1 MGQCFSR
8 LHSKHDISNEEE
20 ALGSALP
27 NGEHLSDSRKAKPES
42 TNAHDQEQLD
52 ADDKISTTLQADQQ
66 SDDIGKIKCELFK
79 ELKCNEVGEEGKP
92 IILPDEVKRLWA
104 RTHYRKIY
112 TSQVWYDLAW
122 DRNDFMEQFVQ
133 IMSVLIRIDFGRWD
147 QFHTIFISGVD
158 RRDKHLPFD
167 LEELQEE
174 DFLGEITGY
183 NFHAAQLAFCPSP
196 IPQQEDEFRLHSEKR
211 LPWID
216 KPKRI
221 GQGAFGTV
229 EKRTVAKGFLQY
241 QDYTINSRAK
251 AVAIKTLSGVDT
263 RQDEFKNLK
272 ELRECLSD
280 HKRIMVNIVT
290 MVEQSN
296 EGDIYHIVYELAAY
310 DLNVFLTNMP
320 RSLREKRH
328 ATAGPERTDSANM
341 WPGDLISESVNLADA
356 LDYLHNRLFA
366 ESHVSLSHNDI
377 KPENILVVYPETTNR
392 QDRFPVGQW
401 KLADFGLSVVK
412 LKRPYASRSK
422 HLSVDNA
429 ALSPSNPQKTHRTDR
444 PPSVSNAMPTRD
456 PGQYTAPEWEQTTPK
471 LVDCRSA
478 DVWSFGCVLS
488 EIVTYAVQLDCQLV
502 EKFRDS
508 LGKSEQPG
516 QREPQDHRFYDH
528 ESKDVKPQ
536 FLNHLTNL
544 PSEAHGDKR
553 IPENNHWIG
562 SCVDLIK
569 EVVVQDPISRLS
581 ATKIRASLSEIDL
594 SMRDQKRIWLS
605 HDLQPLD
612 TSMLDTG
619 IAVSGSTSAI
629 SQSPTEYGD
638 SDHPRDDLVTRVP
651 SICVHHSDNSMPEIA
666 QSRHSGDDERR
677 RATAPR

>member
-1 MGQCFSR
+1 
-8 LHSKHDISNEEE
+8 
-20 ALGSALP
+20 
-27 NGEHLSDSRKAKPES
+27 
-42 TNAHDQEQLD
+42 
-52 ADDKISTTLQADQQ
+52 
-66 SDDIGKIKCELFK
+66 
-79 ELKCNEVGEEGKP
+79 
-92 IILPDEVKRLWA
+92 
-104 RTHYRKIY
+104 
-112 TSQVWYDLAW
+112 
-122 DRNDFMEQFVQ
+122 
-133 IMSVLIRIDFGRWD
+133 
-147 QFHTIFISGVD
+147 
-158 RRDKHLPFD
+158 
-167 LEELQEE
+167 
-174 DFLGEITGY
+174 
-183 NFHAAQLAFCPSP
+183 
-196 IPQQEDEFRLHSEKR
+196 
-211 LPWID
+211 
-216 KPKRI
+216 
-221 GQGAFGTV
+221 
-229 EKRTVAKGFLQY
+229 
-241 QDYTINSRAK
+241 
-251 AVAIKTLSGVDT
+251 
-263 RQDEFKNLK
+263 
-272 ELRECLSD
+272 
-280 HKRIMVNIVT
+280 MVNIVT
-290 MVEQSN
+290 MVEQSS

-412 LKRPYASRSK
+412 LKRPYASHSK

-456 PGQYTAPEWEQTTPK
+456 PGQYTAPEWDQTTPK
-471 LVDCRSA
+471 PVDCRRA

-488 EIVTYAVQLDCQLV
+488 EIVTYAVKLDCQLV

-536 FLNHLTNL
+536 FLNHLTKL

-581 ATKIRASLSEIDL
+581 ATKIRARLSEIDL

-605 HDLQPLD
+605 HELQPLD

-619 IAVSGSTSAI
+619 IAVSGATSAI

-651 SICVHHSDNSMPEIA
+651 SICVHHSDNSMPEIT
-666 QSRHSGDDERR
+666 QSRHSVDDERR